1 MGPLHDPRGHPA
13 RRDPPSAQHA
23 DLETGTGA
31 EMPITPDAALLAA
44 RAHGEA
50 DEGVVRDH
58 ALRLDSSGS

>member
-1 MGPLHDPRGHPA
+1 MGPLQDPREHPA

-50 DEGVVRDH
+50 DEGVRDH
-58 ALRLDSSGS
+58 ALRLDSSGW